1 MRTCMYC
8 GNELAKGEKC
18 TCAGSRAR
26 RGEDD
31 TAGKDTE
38 KKTDKG
44 ASYSDPYR
52 TKTSYKTGYAG
63 GDSRFER
70 VKNRYRAK
78 RAAKAKKGTFESR
91 SWKRLWEYIVTSVK
105 MPVEAVTNPVQLGKT
120 AMLVIAATMGAV
132 LWLCLFSI
140 LHGGAAGPLKVI
152 SAAMGAGG
160 GYSLI
165 RGMIAALLYGAAGG
179 IVTFFVYTG
188 IFYFINRFIM
198 RMQTPYWSFCVRL
211 VAAWVPFTLICFIG
225 TVLSLLSPL
234 TLAAM
239 VLCGA
244 VTVAILTYEA
254 LKAEWYAASPYK
266 IVYAMILGYFVFLS
280 IMLHLLL
287 I

>member
-18 TCAGSRAR
+18 TCADSRAR

-31 TAGKDTE
+31 TVGKDTE
-38 KKTDKG
+38 KNTDKG

-70 VKNRYRAK
+70 AKNRYRAK
-78 RAAKAKKGTFESR
+78 RAAKATRGAFKGMSR
-91 SWKRLWEYIVTSVK
+91 KRLWEYISASVK
-105 MPVEAVTNPVQLGKT
+105 MPVETVTNPAHLGKV
-120 AMLVIAATMGAV
+120 AMLVIAAAMGAV

-140 LHGGAAGPLKVI
+140 RHGGAAGPLKVI
-152 SAAMGAGG
+152 SAAMGMDG
-160 GYSLI
+160 GYRLLKGI
-165 RGMIAALLYGAAGG
+165 IAALVYGAAGG
-179 IVTFFVYTG
+179 LVIFFVYTG

-198 RMQTPYWSFCVRL
+198 RMQTPYWSFCERL
-211 VAAWVPFTLICFIG
+211 VAAWIPFTLICFIG
-225 TVLSLLSPL
+225 SLLSLLSPL

-244 VTVAILTYEA
+244 VTAAILTYEA
-254 LKAEWYAASPYK
+254 LKAEWYSASPSK